1 MKEKTI
7 NFLNTKANETES
19 LLGQAAA
26 IREKMN
32 VAKTSLA
39 QEYYKKKLL
48 KVVDKLDANIRF
60 FSMLEKD
67 IIKSEESTETKD
79 VE

>member
-7 NFLNTKANETES
+7 NFLNTKANETET

-32 VAKTSLA
+32 VAKTALA
-39 QEYYKKKLL
+39 QDYYRKKLL
-48 KVVDKLDANIRF
+48 KVVDKLDANIKF

-67 IIKSEESTETKD
+67 IMKSEAPAESKES
-79 VE
+79 E